1 MFGFIKNLIGGIL
14 GFFTGLFRKKDNSYY
29 LELKEEATETKPAAV
44 KPIAAT
50 VTTSAPAATEKPA
63 KEKPAKEK
71 PAKAKSAKATKTEP
85 AKAPAPKAEPA
96 KPAVPTETTFAPKYL
111 VPTASNVRRRPGA
124 NMNVFLDMATQVKT
138 PG

>member
-14 GFFTGLFRKKDNSYY
+14 GFITGLFGKKDNGYY

-44 KPIAAT
+44 KPVAAT
-50 VTTSAPAATEKPA
+50 VTTPAPAATEKP
-63 KEKPAKEK
+63 
-71 PAKAKSAKATKTEP
+71 AKATKTEP
-85 AKAPAPKAEPA
+85 AKAPVPKAEPA

-111 VPTASNVRRRPGA
+111 VPTATNVRRRPGA
-124 NMNVFLDMATQVKT
+124 NMNVFLDMASQVKT